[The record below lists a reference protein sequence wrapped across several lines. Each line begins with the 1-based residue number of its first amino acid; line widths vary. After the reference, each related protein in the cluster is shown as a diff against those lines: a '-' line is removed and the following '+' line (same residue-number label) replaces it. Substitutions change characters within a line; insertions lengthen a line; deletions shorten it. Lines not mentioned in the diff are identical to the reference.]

1 MHDDRTPRGWPLPH
15 ADNYLE
21 DDVARLREA
30 LSAADSAMTA
40 VDTTLTDTTEAL
52 GQKADAAAT
61 RRELALKA
69 NAADVGQALSLKAD
83 AAAMESA
90 LSLKADAAAMAQALA
105 LKADNANGVER
116 VDFGMDTGLG
126 SCRIPATQHGFVI
139 VRGVGLFFLDP
150 EADDPADGETCILPA
165 EGVSGRWMLLV
176 PDVDWLFALPK
187 KECDELGLEVAHL
200 EKRQNLKLLEGTV
213 ELTWS
218 AIPLAGG
225 TQEQLISLKGA
236 AVGDGVIVIP
246 PAGLVAGLVFS
257 GYVKSGNTVAVRCMN
272 VTGSTITPAKAHWTV
287 KVVKEA

>member
-21 DDVARLREA
+21 EDVARLREA

-69 NAADVGQALSLKAD
+69 NTADVGQALSLKAD

-126 SCRIPATQHGFVI
+126 SCRIPATQHGFVM

-176 PDVDWLFALPK
+176 PDVDWLFALSK
-187 KECDELGLEVAHL
+187 KESDELKG
-200 EKRQNLKLLEGTV
+200 QKLHATA

-218 AIPLAGG
+218 AIPSAGG

-236 AVGDGVIVIP
+236 AVGDGVVVIP

-257 GYVKSGNTVAVRCMN
+257 GYVKSGNTVAVRCVN
-272 VTGSTITPAKAHWTV
+272 VTSSAITPAKAHWTV

>member
-21 DDVARLREA
+21 EDVARLREA

-69 NAADVGQALSLKAD
+69 NTADVGQALSLKAD
-83 AAAMESA
+83 AAV
-90 LSLKADAAAMAQALA
+90 MAQALA

-126 SCRIPATQHGFVI
+126 SCRIPATQHGFVM
-139 VRGVGLFFLDP
+139 VRGVGLFFLDS

-176 PDVDWLFALPK
+176 PDVDWLFAFTK
-187 KECDELGLEVAHL
+187 KENNGDELDIKLSEALVRIEAL
-200 EKRQNLKLLEGTV
+200 EKRKTLRLLATTA
-213 ELTWS
+213 ELTWP
-218 AIPLAGG
+218 AIAQAGG
-225 TQEQLISLKGA
+225 TQERTIFLNEAL
-236 AVGDGVIVIP
+236 VGDGVVVIP

-257 GYVKSGNTVAVRCMN
+257 GYVKSTNTVAVKCIN
-272 VTGSTITPAKAHWTV
+272 VTGAAITPARANWTV
-287 KVVKEA
+287 KIVKEA